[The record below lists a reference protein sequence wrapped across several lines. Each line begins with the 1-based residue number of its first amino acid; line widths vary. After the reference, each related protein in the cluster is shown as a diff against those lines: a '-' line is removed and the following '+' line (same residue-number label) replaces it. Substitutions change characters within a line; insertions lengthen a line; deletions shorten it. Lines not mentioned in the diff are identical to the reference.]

1 MVKDRRRVMAAG
13 ITVAMLV
20 GLLGSA
26 PVLAQGDEVTPA
38 AVSNVNADRV
48 DGVHANKYTT
58 QLGKR
63 AKKLVAT
70 NASGYLPN
78 NIILKALDSELLD
91 GLDSL
96 AFATLAALGSAA
108 GAVNQADNPVQWNQL
123 QGVPAEIAD
132 GVDNGITSMTY
143 SQHTGAAVAIA
154 GLGNATAV
162 ANCPAGSVPVS
173 GGHTASAFTI
183 YNVSSFRTGNGWII
197 AAHND
202 TAVAGT
208 ITPVVHCVTAVPST
222 SISSFS
228 IAKKKAVKSANSN
241 KPPTPKKGN

>member
-1 MVKDRRRVMAAG
+1 MVEDRRRVMAAG

-70 NASGYLPN
+70 NATGYLPN
-78 NIILKALDSELLD
+78 NIIQKALDSELLD

-108 GAVNQADNPVQWNQL
+108 GAVNEADNPVQWNQL
-123 QGVPAEIAD
+123 KGVPAEIAD

-143 SQHTGAAVAIA
+143 SQHTGAAVPIA
-154 GLGNATAV
+154 ALGNAV
-162 ANCPAGSVPVS
+162 ASVNCPAGRVPVS
-173 GGHTASAFTI
+173 GGHTADSFLVF
-183 YNVSSFRTGNGWII
+183 NVASFRAGAGWII
-197 AAHND
+197 AARNTD
-202 TAVAGT
+202 AVAHN
-208 ITPVVHCVTAVPST
+208 IFPVVHCVAAVPAT

-228 IAKKKAVKSANSN
+228 VATKKAVKAANS
-241 KPPTPKKGN
+241 KRPPRPK